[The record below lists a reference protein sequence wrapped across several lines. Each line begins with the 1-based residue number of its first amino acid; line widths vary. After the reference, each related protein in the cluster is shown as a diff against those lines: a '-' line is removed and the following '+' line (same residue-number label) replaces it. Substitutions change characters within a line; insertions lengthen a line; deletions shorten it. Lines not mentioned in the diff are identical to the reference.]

1 MFQKSGVGKI
11 EVIRKNYSKK
21 DFHLLFGLFPRKFS
35 VIMNFE
41 LGSQILL

>member
-21 DFHLLFGLFPRKFS
+21 DFQLLFGLVWIISKKVFS
-35 VIMNFE
+35 YHEF
-41 LGSQILL
+41 